1 MIKNKEAITDEEIR
15 AAINIAPGFKSFEPG
30 EQDKLPGVTLMVG
43 QPYIYKLPGIKEWNE
58 KDKVDVGIIM
68 GHHLLAECNCV
79 TLIGKEAI
87 RIDLPSTYVGIS
99 STITI
104 SLNDGL
110 EESYYYLIIAGRPFV
125 PSNI

>member
-1 MIKNKEAITDEEIR
+1 MIKNKIVKTEEEIR

-43 QPYIYKLPGIKEWNE
+43 QPYIYQLPAIKEWNE
-58 KDKVDVGIIM
+58 YDKVDVEIKIEDHM
-68 GHHLLAECNCV
+68 LAKCQCI

-87 RIDLPSTYVGIS
+87 RIVLPATHVGFS

-110 EESYYYLIIAGRPFV
+110 V
-125 PSNI
+125 